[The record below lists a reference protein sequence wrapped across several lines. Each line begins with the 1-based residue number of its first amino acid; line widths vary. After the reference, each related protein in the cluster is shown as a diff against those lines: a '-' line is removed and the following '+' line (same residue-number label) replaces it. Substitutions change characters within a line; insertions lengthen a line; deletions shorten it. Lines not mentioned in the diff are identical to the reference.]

1 MANIVIVKPQ
11 KIHFL
16 NPMWS
21 YHYAWYDFNFMAFNL
36 FSNLLIGYK
45 WSTRVND
52 KLLQKDIS
60 EGHEHNI
67 SFSQIDLSEARDNF
81 FKNTKAHHA
90 QKDIS
95 EALEQFHRKELRWRD
110 VSAAY
115 LASLATI
122 WGLYFI

>member
-1 MANIVIVKPQ
+1 MI
-11 KIHFL
+11 
-16 NPMWS
+16 S
-21 YHYAWYDFNFMAFNL
+21 NL
-36 FSNLLIGYK
+36 FNNLLIGYK

-60 EGHEHNI
+60 EDHEHNI
-67 SFSQIDLSEARDNF
+67 SFFQIILSEARENF

-90 QKDIS
+90 QEHIS
-95 EALEQFHRKELRWRD
+95 EALVQFQRKELRWQD

>member
-1 MANIVIVKPQ
+1 MI
-11 KIHFL
+11 FY
-16 NPMWS
+16 S
-21 YHYAWYDFNFMAFNL
+21 FN
-36 FSNLLIGYK
+36 NLLIGYK

-60 EGHEHNI
+60 EDHENNI
-67 SFSQIDLSEARDNF
+67 FFSQINLSEARDIF

-95 EALEQFHRKELRWRD
+95 EALEQFHGKELCWRD
-110 VSAAY
+110 VNAAY